1 MQRDVPPWAVE
12 LLTKFGRLEEAVDT
26 LKDDVNGIL
35 DRERQRLQKAQ
46 NGRRGNGNGH
56 GRMYRYGPW
65 AGGIGGGGAALGLII
80 ERLLG

>member
-1 MQRDVPPWAVE
+1 MQQEIPKWAVE
-12 LLTKFGRLEEAVDT
+12 LGSKFGRLEEAVGT

-35 DRERQRLQKAQ
+35 DRERQRLQKGQ
-46 NGRRGNGNGH
+46 NGRHGNGNGA
-56 GRMYRYGPW
+56 RLYRYGPW